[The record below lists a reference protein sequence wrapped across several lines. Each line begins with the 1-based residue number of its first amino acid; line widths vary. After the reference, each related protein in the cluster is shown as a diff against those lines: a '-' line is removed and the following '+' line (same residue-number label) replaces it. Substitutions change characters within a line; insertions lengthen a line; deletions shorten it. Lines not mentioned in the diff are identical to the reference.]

1 MDATSPTTKYTKGLF
16 LLILTI
22 SGNFMGETLGCKTRK
37 LLTENIYAKYLV
49 TLFVIF
55 FAVDFTDDKNL
66 SPLDNF
72 ISAFKIFIM
81 FIIFTR
87 MSLPFTIVAFLGVVS
102 LYVINQY
109 IDYYEIDKEKNKEI
123 IHKLKRVNNILLY
136 IIIFIII
143 IGFLL
148 YTYKQYKD
156 HKKDFSI
163 LKFIF
168 GVLHCKND

>member
-1 MDATSPTTKYTKGLF
+1 MEVEALSTKYTKGLF

-87 MSLPFTIVAFLGVVS
+87 MSLPFTIVAFLGIVS

-109 IDYYEIDKEKNKEI
+109 IDYYESDKEKNKEI
-123 IHKLKRVNNILLY
+123 IYKLNKMNNILLY
-136 IIIFIII
+136 VLIFIII

-148 YTYKQYKD
+148 YANKQYRE
-156 HKKDFSI
+156 HKKEFSI

-168 GVLHCKND
+168 GVLKCKNN

>member
-1 MDATSPTTKYTKGLF
+1 MDVQSPTRKYTRGLF

-22 SGNFMGETLGCKTRK
+22 SGAFIGETLSCKTRK
-37 LLTENIYAKYLV
+37 LLTENIYAKYLI

-55 FAVDFTDDKNL
+55 FAVDFTDNKNF

-72 ISAFKIFIM
+72 ISALKIFIM

-87 MSLPFTIVAFLGVVS
+87 MSLPFTIAAFFGVVS
-102 LYVINQY
+102 LYVMNEY
-109 IDYYEIDKEKNKEI
+109 IDYYESDKEKNQEI
-123 IHKLKRVNNILLY
+123 IHKLNQVNNILLY
-136 IIIFIII
+136 VLIFIII
-143 IGFLL
+143 VGFLL
-148 YTYKQYKD
+148 YANKQYQD

-168 GVLHCKND
+168 GVLKCN

>member
-1 MDATSPTTKYTKGLF
+1 MDVQSPTRKYTRGLF

-22 SGNFMGETLGCKTRK
+22 SGAFIGETLSCKTRK
-37 LLTENIYAKYLV
+37 LLTENIYAKYLI

-55 FAVDFTDDKNL
+55 FAVDFTDNKNL

-72 ISAFKIFIM
+72 ISALKIFIM

-87 MSLPFTIVAFLGVVS
+87 MSLPFTIAAFFGVVS
-102 LYVINQY
+102 LYVMNEY
-109 IDYYEIDKEKNKEI
+109 IDYYESDKEKNQEI
-123 IHKLKRVNNILLY
+123 IHKLNQVNNILLY
-136 IIIFIII
+136 VLIFIII
-143 IGFLL
+143 VGFLL
-148 YTYKQYKD
+148 YANKQYRE

-168 GVLHCKND
+168 GVLKCN

>member
-1 MDATSPTTKYTKGLF
+1 MEVEALSTKYTKGLF

-22 SGNFMGETLGCKTRK
+22 SGAFIGETLNCKTRK

-55 FAVDFTDDKNL
+55 FAVDFTDNKNL

-72 ISAFKIFIM
+72 ISAFKIFIL

-87 MSLPFTIVAFLGVVS
+87 MSLPFTIVSFAGILS

-109 IDYYEIDKEKNKEI
+109 IDYYESDKEKNKEI

-143 IGFLL
+143 IGFIL

-156 HKKDFSI
+156 HKKKFSI

>member
-1 MDATSPTTKYTKGLF
+1 MEIQSPTKKYTKGLF

-22 SGNFMGETLGCKTRK
+22 SGAFIGETLSCKTRK

-55 FAVDFTDDKNL
+55 FAVDFTDNKNL

-72 ISAFKIFIM
+72 ISAFKIFIL

-102 LYVINQY
+102 LYVINEY
-109 IDYYEIDKEKNKEI
+109 IDYYESDKEKNKEI
-123 IHKLKRVNNILLY
+123 IYKLNKMNNILLY
-136 IIIFIII
+136 IIIFVII

-168 GVLHCKND
+168 GVLKCN

>member
-1 MDATSPTTKYTKGLF
+1 MEIQSPTKKYTKGLF

-22 SGNFMGETLGCKTRK
+22 SGAFIGETLSCKTRK

-55 FAVDFTDDKNL
+55 FAVDFTDNKNL

-72 ISAFKIFIM
+72 ISALKIFIL

-102 LYVINQY
+102 LYVMNEY
-109 IDYYEIDKEKNKEI
+109 IDYYESDKEKNQEI
-123 IHKLKRVNNILLY
+123 IHKLNKVNNILLY
-136 IIIFIII
+136 VLIFIII
-143 IGFLL
+143 VGFLL
-148 YTYKQYKD
+148 YANKQYRE

-168 GVLHCKND
+168 GVLKCN

>member
-1 MDATSPTTKYTKGLF
+1 MDVKSPTRKYTRGLF

-22 SGNFMGETLGCKTRK
+22 SGAFIGETLSCKTRK

-55 FAVDFTDDKNL
+55 FAVDFTDNKNL

-72 ISAFKIFIM
+72 ISALKIFIL

-87 MSLPFTIVAFLGVVS
+87 MSLPFTIAAFFGVVS
-102 LYVINQY
+102 LYVMNEY
-109 IDYYEIDKEKNKEI
+109 IDYYESDKEKNQEI
-123 IHKLKRVNNILLY
+123 IHKLNKVNNILLY
-136 IIIFIII
+136 VLIFIII
-143 IGFLL
+143 VGFLL
-148 YTYKQYKD
+148 YANKQYHE

-168 GVLHCKND
+168 GVLKCN

>member
-1 MDATSPTTKYTKGLF
+1 MEVEALSTKYTKGLF

-87 MSLPFTIVAFLGVVS
+87 MSLPFTIVAFLGIVS

-109 IDYYEIDKEKNKEI
+109 IDYYESDKEKNKEI

-143 IGFLL
+143 IGFIL

-168 GVLHCKND
+168 GVLYCKDK

>member
-1 MDATSPTTKYTKGLF
+1 MDATSPTKKYTKGLF

-22 SGNFMGETLGCKTRK
+22 SGAFIGETLSCKTRK

-55 FAVDFTDDKNL
+55 FAVDFTDNKNL

-72 ISAFKIFIM
+72 ISALKIFIL

-87 MSLPFTIVAFLGVVS
+87 MSLPFTIAAFFGVVS
-102 LYVINQY
+102 LYVMNEY
-109 IDYYEIDKEKNKEI
+109 IDYYESDKEKNQEI
-123 IHKLKRVNNILLY
+123 IHKLNKVNNILLY
-136 IIIFIII
+136 VLIFIII
-143 IGFLL
+143 VGFLL
-148 YTYKQYKD
+148 YANKQYRE

-168 GVLHCKND
+168 GVLKCN